1 MSIFGKKLC
10 SNTKILAFT
19 TLCLLITSCS
29 STTKLQRNSQSNA
42 NPISVDNSEAVSF
55 HKVIFRVDRGKE
67 IGQHHDG
74 LARVPKST
82 YTWGSGISIGSDDF
96 KIHANEELMNY
107 GYSVPSGGDMLFS
120 SDRTGKARYQIGAE
134 IEDIIFNTYAP
145 LAGDFGEASVEV
157 QWQIYDSFASKIIYK
172 FQDTGYARSSNDSGV
187 VIDAFLNS
195 LNKLMSKEKFA
206 SLLQKDKKSNRDSS
220 SQYNELT
227 IKTNQAPTHS
237 LPENIDKINK
247 AVVTIESGFTHGSGF
262 FINSN
267 GHLLTAAHVVSG
279 LDNVQIRTN
288 QGFTLP
294 AKVLRINENSDVA
307 LLKVEGS
314 GFSHIEINSKKQG
327 QGTDTFAIGTPL
339 DKSLSNSIS
348 KGIISS
354 YRNIDGVPFLQT
366 DTSLNSGN
374 SGGPLLNSKGEAIG
388 IVSWK
393 YSQSAEGVAFC
404 VDIRHANDVLN
415 INVQ

>member
-1 MSIFGKKLC
+1 MFIFGENLSVKVKT
-10 SNTKILAFT
+10 SSIIV
-19 TLCLLITSCS
+19 LCLFITSCS
-29 STTKLQRNSQSNA
+29 STTKLQRNSQSNS
-42 NPISVDNSEAVSF
+42 NPIFVENSESVSF

-67 IGQHHDG
+67 VGKHHDG
-74 LARVPKST
+74 LARVPQST

-96 KIHANEELMNY
+96 KIHANEELINY
-107 GYSVPSGGDMLFS
+107 GYSVPSGGDLLFS

-134 IEDIIFNTYAP
+134 IEDITFNTYAP

-157 QWQIYDSFASKIIYK
+157 QWQIYDSFASKVVYK
-172 FQDTGYARSSNDSGV
+172 SHNSGYARSSNDSGV
-187 VIDAFLNS
+187 IIDAFLNS
-195 LNKLMSKEKFA
+195 LNKIMSKNEFA
-206 SLLQKDKKSNRDSS
+206 SLLQKDTQSS
-220 SQYNELT
+220 GDGASQYNKLT
-227 IKTNQAPTHS
+227 INNNETTTHA
-237 LPENIDKINK
+237 LPENVDQVNK

-262 FINSN
+262 FVDSN

-279 LDNVQIRTN
+279 LDNVQVRTN

-307 LLKVEGS
+307 LLKVDGS
-314 GFSHIEINSKKQG
+314 GFSHIEVNDKKQG

-354 YRNIDGVPFLQT
+354 YRTVGGVPFLQT
-366 DTSLNSGN
+366 DTSLNPGN
-374 SGGPLLNSKGEAIG
+374 SGGPLLNSNGEAIG

-393 YSQSAEGVAFC
+393 YSQGEGVAFC
-404 VDIRHANDVLN
+404 VGIEHASDVLN
-415 INVQ
+415 INYK